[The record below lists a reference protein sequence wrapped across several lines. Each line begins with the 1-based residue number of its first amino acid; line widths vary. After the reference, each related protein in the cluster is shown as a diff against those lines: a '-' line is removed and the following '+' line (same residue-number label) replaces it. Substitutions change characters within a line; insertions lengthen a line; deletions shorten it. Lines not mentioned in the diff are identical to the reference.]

1 MVSGSAPWPND
12 PVAPV
17 APMHLTL
24 ATESSFIRGELLTR
38 QRRMSD
44 VLNDADHPFIL
55 LRHVEMIDIRSSG
68 RTVEAAH
75 AQVNLDAV
83 LFAVTSV
90 PVSAPPELATPKA
103 PQNAFITIPPY
114 TIVGAI
120 HLTAGDDLHEGLGKL
135 VGRFLPVT
143 DAAYWSEPL
152 GVDRTEAL
160 MVAVN
165 QARALILAPFHEVVP
180 VDDIR
185 RRIGALQASAAA
197 EPSAG
202 DG

>member
-1 MVSGSAPWPND
+1 MSGSAPWPID
-12 PVAPV
+12 PVAPF
-17 APMHLTL
+17 APMQLLL

-38 QRRMSD
+38 QRRVSD
-44 VLNDADHPFIL
+44 VLNDTEHPFIL
-55 LRHVEMIDIRSSG
+55 LQRVEMIDIGGPG

-90 PVSAPPELATPKA
+90 PVAAPPELVTPKA
-103 PQNAFITIPPY
+103 PQRAFITVPPY
-114 TIVGAI
+114 TIVGQI
-120 HLTAGDDLHEGLGKL
+120 HLTAGDDLRDGLGKL

-143 DAAYWSEPL
+143 EAEYWSESL
-152 GVDRTEAL
+152 GVDRTDAL

-165 QARALILAPFHEVVP
+165 HARALILAPFHEVVP

-185 RRIGALQASAAA
+185 RRIGALQARATA